1 MADVTPPVGLA
12 SFAAAAISKAD
23 PMKTGFQAFFYS
35 IRTALLPFLFIFN
48 TDLLLINVGPVQA
61 VFVFLVAM
69 SAMLLFAAGT
79 MGWFMTRSKLWES
92 LMLVLIAFML
102 FRPGFFLNQITPE
115 FTERPVS
122 ELYQLA
128 ESGAD
133 GTSIRVRL
141 LGENINGDVIDA
153 RYLLPLGDAGG
164 DGASRLLQSAGI
176 EFRDE
181 DGRVFVDDLAFSG
194 PADALGLDFDWEL
207 VSLDVK
213 ADRPRKEW
221 FYIPAFI
228 LLGFIYLL
236 QMRRK
241 GRDENEQEGVAA

>member
-1 MADVTPPVGLA
+1 VPPPVGLA

-48 TDLLLINVGPVQA
+48 TDLLLINVGPIQA
-61 VFVFLVAM
+61 IFVFLVAL

-92 LMLVLIAFML
+92 VVLVLIAFML
-102 FRPGFFLNQITPE
+102 FRPGFFLNQFAEE
-115 FTERPVS
+115 FTERPVT

-128 ESGAD
+128 ESGGD

-141 LGENINGDVIDA
+141 QGENLNGDVIDA
-153 RYLLPLGDAGG
+153 RYLLPLGETGR
-164 DGASRLLQSAGI
+164 DGASRLSDSAGI
-176 EFRDE
+176 AFRDE
-181 DGRVFVDDLAFSG
+181 DGRLFIDDLAFG
-194 PADALGLDFDWEL
+194 GAAEQLGLDFDWEL

-241 GRDENEQEGVAA
+241 SREEDQEEEVIA